1 MEEVTGAKTVE
12 TVVEEESREVRQEE
26 GVSEEEGLIEE
37 EVSPPEE
44 EVLCCVGEAEVSRN
58 LVMFQL
64 VQQLETSSEGVG
76 HLVLLMESIGNL
88 PGPLA
93 VQDEGEAGG
102 GEEVEAE
109 AEAEAAA
116 IAVPVAVAAVVLAT
130 AGAA

>member
-44 EVLCCVGEAEVSRN
+44 EVLCHVGEAEVSRN
-58 LVMFQL
+58 LVMFQW

-76 HLVLLMESIGNL
+76 HLVLLMESIGNP
-88 PGPLA
+88 PGPLV
-93 VQDEGEAGG
+93 VQDEEEAGG

-109 AEAEAAA
+109 AEAAAF
-116 IAVPVAVAAVVLAT
+116 AVPVAVAAVVLAT

>member
-1 MEEVTGAKTVE
+1 M
-12 TVVEEESREVRQEE
+12 RQEE

-44 EVLCCVGEAEVSRN
+44 EVLCYVGEAEVSRN

-76 HLVLLMESIGNL
+76 HLALSMESIGNP
-88 PGPLA
+88 PGPLV

-109 AEAEAAA
+109 AEAGAEAAA
-116 IAVPVAVAAVVLAT
+116 FAVPVAVAALVLAT